1 MTERTDTGFA
11 DSPLDAE
18 EAQLVILR
26 LLNEDPELSQRQLA
40 ERLGTSLG
48 KTHYLLHALL
58 DAGMVR
64 VRRFRQSD
72 RKLAYAYVLTP
83 SGLRE
88 RIRLTSAF
96 LARKERQF
104 DALKKTIELLK
115 NEMNT
120 SLEQHAASEGARSR
134 SGTTK

>member
-1 MTERTDTGFA
+1 MSEHTNFA

-18 EAQLVILR
+18 EARLAILR
-26 LLNEDPELSQRQLA
+26 LLNENPKLSQRQLA
-40 ERLGTSLG
+40 ERLGSSLG

-72 RKLAYAYVLTP
+72 HKLAYAYVLTP

-88 RIRLTSAF
+88 RIQLTTAF
-96 LARKERQF
+96 LTRKEREF
-104 DALKKTIELLK
+104 EALKKTIEMLK
-115 NEMNT
+115 NEMNA
-120 SLEQHAASEGARSR
+120 SQPSASECTRLRPGM
-134 SGTTK
+134 TK

>member
-1 MTERTDTGFA
+1 MVERNF
-11 DSPLDAE
+11 LDDAPHDPG
-18 EAQLVILR
+18 EARLVILR
-26 LLNEDPELSQRQLA
+26 LLNENPEMSQRQLA

-58 DAGMVR
+58 DAGMVKL
-64 VRRFRQSD
+64 RRFRQSD

-88 RIRLTSAF
+88 RVNLTASF

-104 DALKKTIELLK
+104 EALKKTIEILRS
-115 NEMNT
+115 EMRDT
-120 SLEQHAASEGARSR
+120 
-134 SGTTK
+134 SGTARD

>member
-1 MTERTDTGFA
+1 V
-11 DSPLDAE
+11 E
-18 EAQLVILR
+18 EARLVILR
-26 LLNEDPELSQRQLA
+26 LLNENPAISQRQLA

-58 DAGMVR
+58 DAGMVK

-83 SGLRE
+83 RGLKE
-88 RIRLTSAF
+88 RVQLAAAF

-104 DALKKTIELLK
+104 EVLKKTIEMLR
-115 NEMNT
+115 NEVGD
-120 SLEQHAASEGARSR
+120 LGRPVRE
-134 SGTTK
+134 